1 MARAFLDAFKGYFKN
16 MLRCDLAHGAK
27 PLQRIFAHP
36 GGNFT
41 KFGIAQPRIGFG
53 EGHEVTA
60 RVDRAI
66 ARILGT
72 HPGRD
77 VIAVAHM
84 GVLLTQLQQA
94 LGVSAY
100 DAFGHRIDN
109 LSVTELHRA
118 GTGWQ
123 AAAINHRP

>member
-53 EGHEVTA
+53 EGHE
-60 RVDRAI
+60 RRAI
-66 ARILGT
+66 PYSKGEISIEVGPPPMSGLSIDHHAVNGARI
-72 HPGRD
+72 
-77 VIAVAHM
+77 
-84 GVLLTQLQQA
+84 
-94 LGVSAY
+94 
-100 DAFGHRIDN
+100 
-109 LSVTELHRA
+109 
-118 GTGWQ
+118 
-123 AAAINHRP
+123 